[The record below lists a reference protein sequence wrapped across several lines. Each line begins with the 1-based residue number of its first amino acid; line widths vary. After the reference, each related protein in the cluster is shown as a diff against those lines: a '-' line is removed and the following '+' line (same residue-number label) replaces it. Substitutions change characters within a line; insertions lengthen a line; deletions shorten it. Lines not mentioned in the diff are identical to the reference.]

1 MTKVL
6 EGTWAEIAAHADEW
20 NGGRLRVEIEELP
33 ANGAHNGAS
42 ATAPDNSEE
51 GPTLLELLGDIVGSV
66 SGMPEDLGRNH
77 KKYYAQAMDEKYPR
91 DDKCS

>member
-20 NGGRLRVEIEELP
+20 NGQRLRVEIEEMP
-33 ANGAHNGAS
+33 VNGAQNGA
-42 ATAPDNSEE
+42 PPEDEE
-51 GPTLLELLGDIVGSV
+51 GPTLLEMLGDIVGSV
-66 SGMPEDLGRNH
+66 QGMPEDLGRNH

-91 DDKCS
+91 DDQCS